1 MHILSLTELLFVD
14 CEEQLNEVDSY
25 VSSPHSSVETDPNWW
40 RTIET
45 YDEEF
50 EAMSDLGLDLPDD
63 DLFLESHDED
73 WHGEDDATF
82 YDAKGPFSRVCYN
95 YLSD

>member
-14 CEEQLNEVDSY
+14 CEEQLNEVDYY

-63 DLFLESHDED
+63 DLFLESHEED
-73 WHGEDDATF
+73 
-82 YDAKGPFSRVCYN
+82 
-95 YLSD
+95 